1 MKNKK
6 QISTTGANVITL
18 TGVAAMLA
26 IAGFSLPVN
35 GIIFGGTALGCYHL
49 SKKKK
54 EVNKISVAKLLL
66 KRK

>member
-26 IAGFSLPVN
+26 IAGFSLPVS

-49 SKKKK
+49 SKKEGGK
-54 EVNKISVAKLLL
+54 
-66 KRK
+66 